1 MRNGYCLIVWLLLLI
16 AVPGLAQENVLNIM
30 IDILEPSE
38 EPGGMGPGLHYLEA
52 EMSRSPLKYQ
62 SYQEL
67 ASAFRSIPVGKKET
81 VTFKLRQYLKIVI
94 IPKKIEKRMVRFS
107 LKLWSRKSL
116 ILDTELSLVRQG
128 VVMIGAPGKPNL
140 IIAISEG
147 F

>member
-16 AVPGLAQENVLNIM
+16 PGPVLAQETVLNIT

-38 EPGGMGPGLHYLEA
+38 QPGGMGPGLRYLEA
-52 EMSRSPLKYQ
+52 EMKRSPLKYQ

-67 ASAFRSIPVGKKET
+67 ASAFREIPVGEKET

-94 IPKKIEKRMVRFS
+94 IPNKVEERMVRFS
-107 LKLWSRKSL
+107 LKLWSGDRL

-128 VVMIGAPGKPNL
+128 TVMIGSPGKPNL